1 MNSPLPFRRDSDAQT
16 LATGLGL
23 FSLAL
28 GAAEL
33 LAPRAVAE
41 LMGVRPDARTVGLL
55 RAFGAREIAS
65 GVAVLSRPDAT
76 APMSLRVMGDAIDLA
91 ALAAFMTDERTD
103 GGRLGLAAAAVAGVT
118 ALDLLCAQRLN
129 GRGREGRRRAR
140 ADADRVHVERVTTIN
155 KPIEDV
161 WAFWNDFRNF
171 PAFMRHLESVEL
183 LDAARSRWRAR
194 GPLGTTV
201 EWDAEIVEQREPE
214 VLAWRSLPN
223 SDLAHAGRVHF
234 SRAPGARG
242 TEVRVTLDYAP
253 PAGSIGRG
261 VAWLFRTAPDQQ
273 IHEDLHRFKQLVETG
288 EIPLSDGPLMW
299 RPGQPASD
307 PEAIRR
313 AAGVRS

>member
-41 LMGVRPDARTVGLL
+41 SIGVRPDARTIGLL

-65 GVAVLSRPDAT
+65 GVAVLSRPEAA
-76 APMSLRVMGDAIDLA
+76 APMSWRIIGDAIDLA
-91 ALAAFMTDERTD
+91 AMAALMTDERTD
-103 GGRLGLAAAAVAGVT
+103 GRRLGLAAAAVAGVT
-118 ALDLLCAQRLN
+118 ALDLLCTQRLN
-129 GRGREGRRRAR
+129 GRGGGRRRPAR
-140 ADADRVHVERVTTIN
+140 AAADRVHVERVTTIN
-155 KPIEDV
+155 KPIEEV

-171 PAFMRHLESVEL
+171 PAFMRHLESVEV
-183 LDAARSRWRAR
+183 LDEGRSRWRAS
-194 GPLGTTV
+194 GPLGTSV

-223 SDLAHAGRVHF
+223 SDVMHSGRVQF
-234 SRAPGARG
+234 SRAPGVRG
-242 TEVRVTLDYAP
+242 TEVRVTLEYAP

-288 EIPLSDGPLMW
+288 EIPLSEGPLLW
-299 RPGQPASD
+299 RPAQPASD
-307 PEAIRR
+307 PGTIRR